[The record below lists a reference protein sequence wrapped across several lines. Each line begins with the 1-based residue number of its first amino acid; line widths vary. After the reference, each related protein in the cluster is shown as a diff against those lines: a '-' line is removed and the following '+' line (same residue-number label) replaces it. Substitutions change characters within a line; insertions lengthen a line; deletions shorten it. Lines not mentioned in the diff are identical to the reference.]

1 MLSAGDLKARTAY
14 EVSQMMAEKATLMSH
29 IIDTLEQEALEPN
42 IAVFVHEETKANRMP
57 DVPPELYESGGKI
70 DIQYLGPLAQMQ
82 RSLLRSRGTIDA
94 LAIIEQMMNMSKEV
108 GWVFDWRQMA
118 EDVTI
123 AQGLPQKL
131 ITSDEEQEAAA
142 AQDAKMKQ
150 MAMQAQVMETV
161 GKAAPGLG
169 KAPEEGSML
178 EGAAA

>member
-1 MLSAGDLKARTAY
+1 
-14 EVSQMMAEKATLMSH
+14 
-29 IIDTLEQEALEPN
+29 
-42 IAVFVHEETKANRMP
+42 
-57 DVPPELYESGGKI
+57 
-70 DIQYLGPLAQMQ
+70 
-82 RSLLRSRGTIDA
+82 
-94 LAIIEQMMNMSKEV
+94 MSKEV

-131 ITSDEEQEAAA
+131 ITSDDQQDEMA
-142 AQDAKMKQ
+142 AQDAKMQ
-150 MAMQAQVMETV
+150 QIALQAKVMETA